1 MKVPWLF
8 SSCLAA
14 IDIGNIKLPSPETL
28 GQQHDLPFFAD
39 RIRHSLEVEDRSQY
53 LQATKELL
61 EELSDKGRFLKYQ
74 HLAHKEMTDLQ
85 NFDDGLELRSNT
97 DDYFKRLMINKCGI
111 SDEQFEAIEKYVQ
124 ENELERTCLHQLKQW
139 NEDLNEGNWYGQRI
153 CDSWGEK
160 ITPRNMPGVHF
171 LSSIKTTG
179 VQAYLGIVNPGLVD
193 QCKTTI
199 RPPLESNV
207 KSGYDGSYKGQYVD
221 TRRFRRTWLLD
232 AGFGTILE
240 TLACANACGE
250 DEECQAACYEGFRF
264 FPAWG
269 NRGKCYP
276 DACSAS
282 GKISNQFQ

>member
-1 MKVPWLF
+1 MKVAWLF

-14 IDIGNIKLPSPETL
+14 IDIGNMKLPSPETL
-28 GQQHDLPFFAD
+28 GVQHDLPFFAD
-39 RIRHSLEVEDRSQY
+39 HIRHSLEVEDRSQY

-74 HLAHKEMTDLQ
+74 HLAQKEMTDLQ

-199 RPPLESNV
+199 RPPVESTT

-232 AGFGTILE
+232 TGFGTILE

-264 FPAWG
+264 FPTWG

-276 DACSAS
+276 NACSAA
-282 GKISNQFQ
+282 GKILRF

>member
-14 IDIGNIKLPSPETL
+14 IDIGNIKLPSPTTL
-28 GQQHDLPFFAD
+28 GVQFDLPFFAN
-39 RIRHSLEVEDRSQY
+39 RIRHSIEVEDRSQY

-61 EELSDKGRFLKYQ
+61 EALSDENRFLKYQ
-74 HLAHKEMTDLQ
+74 HLAYKEITDLH
-85 NFDDGLELRSNT
+85 NFEERPVSSDVFFNQI
-97 DDYFKRLMINKCGI
+97 MMAQCGI
-111 SDEQFEAIEKYVQ
+111 SQEQFQTIEKYVE
-124 ENELERTCLHQLKQW
+124 ENDLERTCLQQLKQW
-139 NEDLNEGNWYGQRI
+139 NQDLNDGNWYGQRI

-160 ITPRNMPGVHF
+160 ITPRNMPGVQF

-199 RPPLESNV
+199 RPPVESTT

-232 AGFGTILE
+232 TGFGTILE
-240 TLACANACGE
+240 TLTCANACGE

-264 FPAWG
+264 FPTWG

-276 DACSAS
+276 NACSAA
-282 GKISNQFQ
+282 GKILRFETQGQ